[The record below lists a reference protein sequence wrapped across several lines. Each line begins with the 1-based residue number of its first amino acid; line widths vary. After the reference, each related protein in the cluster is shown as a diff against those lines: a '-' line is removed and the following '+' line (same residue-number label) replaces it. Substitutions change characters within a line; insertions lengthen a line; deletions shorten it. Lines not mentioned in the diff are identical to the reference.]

1 MCGPVEGLD
10 MREGLGYLWPD
21 VIMSVYRRVGF
32 RVDKKTD
39 LWWLISIVNFGGI

>member
-21 VIMSVYRRVGF
+21 VIMSVYRRV
-32 RVDKKTD
+32 DKKTD